1 MAKKSLLKGAAVLAA
16 AGIIVKFIGAF
27 FRIPLANFIGDVGM
41 AYYYPAYSIY
51 GFLLV
56 FATTG
61 IPVAISKMVSERYA
75 VGQFSE
81 AERVFKLSRTLMFII
96 GAIGFVVLF
105 FFSNSLAEMMNNPG
119 SALAMKAT
127 APALILVPIMSAYR
141 GYFQGMQDMTST
153 AVSQVV
159 EQIFRVVCGLALAV
173 ILMNSAYAFLED
185 NAQARGAAGGCFGAS
200 AGAVGGLLVMLL
212 FYLAARKQIKARVRN
227 DKTGVKESSG
237 TILKK
242 IAGIAIPITIGAAMM
257 PIVNVV
263 DSSIV
268 MTRLLEAGLDRTTAE
283 SLFGQLTG
291 FASPIVQ
298 FPLVLIQAIVVSLVP
313 MVAASNK
320 LGDKHEL
327 HNNISLGVRMTSIIT
342 IPAAVG
348 LFVLAE
354 PVLLLLYSSQRASA
368 ISAAPCLQILA
379 VGFIFLAAL
388 TIFTG
393 ALQGLG
399 KQGIP
404 VRNLFIGVIAKL
416 VLTWVLTAI
425 PSINVMGAAIGT
437 ISAYAVA
444 AVLDF
449 LALIKYSGVKLSVK
463 LTLVKPFISSV
474 VMGIIVFAGY
484 KVLFMLL
491 GSNGTATLLSVFVG
505 VAVYGIMVLKT
516 KTIEKEEM
524 VTISIG
530 RKIAKVCDKLRLW

>member
-1 MAKKSLLKGAAVLAA
+1 MP
-16 AGIIVKFIGAF
+16 
-27 FRIPLANFIGDVGM
+27 R
-41 AYYYPAYSIY
+41 
-51 GFLLV
+51 
-56 FATTG
+56 
-61 IPVAISKMVSERYA
+61 
-75 VGQFSE
+75 
-81 AERVFKLSRTLMFII
+81 
-96 GAIGFVVLF
+96 
-105 FFSNSLAEMMNNPG
+105 NP
-119 SALAMKAT
+119 S
-127 APALILVPIMSAYR
+127 V
-141 GYFQGMQDMTST
+141 
-153 AVSQVV
+153 QV
-159 EQIFRVVCGLALAV
+159 Q
-173 ILMNSAYAFLED
+173 Y
-185 NAQARGAAGGCFGAS
+185 
-200 AGAVGGLLVMLL
+200 
-212 FYLAARKQIKARVRN
+212 
-227 DKTGVKESSG
+227 T
-237 TILKK
+237 
-242 IAGIAIPITIGAAMM
+242 
-257 PIVNVV
+257 
-263 DSSIV
+263 
-268 MTRLLEAGLDRTTAE
+268 
-283 SLFGQLTG
+283 
-291 FASPIVQ
+291 
-298 FPLVLIQAIVVSLVP
+298 
-313 MVAASNK
+313 
-320 LGDKHEL
+320 
-327 HNNISLGVRMTSIIT
+327 
-342 IPAAVG
+342 
-348 LFVLAE
+348 VLAE

-484 KVLFMLL
+484 KVLFMIL

-524 VTISIG
+524 MTISIG
-530 RKIAKVCDKLRLW
+530 RKFAKICDKLRLW